1 MSGATRDPGGPP
13 GQPEAHDPVAGCETG
28 GQGEHSERGEHD
40 EHDEHGD
47 LAATYDLYYA
57 SRHYEH
63 RYPVPNPATFDFL
76 LAQGLHRARSVLD
89 LGCGNGRYALA
100 LIERGAVRITGCDPS
115 QGALDEFR
123 RRLQGHPARSRI
135 RLVHGCVKALAPED
149 RFDAILL
156 LFGVLGLL
164 GERERRVAT
173 LRALRE
179 HALPGARL
187 ALTVPSAWRRL
198 PGARLQ
204 AWWRGLRDPSAA
216 SRSRDI
222 RFERHFGGRAH
233 HFCYHLYGAAE
244 LRQEL
249 AEGGWRLVLLEAE
262 SVLPESIICRHGWL
276 ARIDRRLRP
285 WIPAFLGYG
294 MRALAVPEATAEA
307 GAEPDGR
314 PIESAATGELST
326 MRESTALPTATTD
339 CNR

>member
-13 GQPEAHDPVAGCETG
+13 GQPETHDPAAACETG
-28 GQGEHSERGEHD
+28 GQGEHSERGERG
-40 EHDEHGD
+40 EHGD

-89 LGCGNGRYALA
+89 LGCGNGRYAMA
-100 LIERGAVRITGCDPS
+100 LLGQGSARITGCDPS

-135 RLVHGCVKALAPED
+135 RLVHGCVKALSPED

-262 SVLPESIICRHGWL
+262 SVLPESLICRHGWL